1 MYNKHQT
8 EGAEL
13 VEIKQNSNQCVILLH
28 EIYGI
33 NSHIKHYANALY
45 QKGFDLYIPDLLQRN
60 TPFSYE
66 EEELAYQN
74 FMTNVGFEKAQNDVN
89 ALINNLSKKYSH
101 IRMIGFSIG
110 ATIAW
115 LCSNNPS
122 VHKVIGFYGS
132 RIRQYTHVVP
142 NAETILIFGEQE
154 KSFNPIDLKT
164 SLSAYPNV
172 LVKIVEGEHGF
183 ADPYSLKYNE
193 CTTNKLS
200 VFLFD

>member
-1 MYNKHQT
+1 M
-8 EGAEL
+8 EL
-13 VEIKQNSNQCVILLH
+13 KQNSNQCVILLH

-33 NSHIKHYANALY
+33 NSHIKHYANAFY
-45 QKGFDLYIPDLLQRN
+45 QKGFDVYVPNLLQRI

-89 ALINNLSKKYSH
+89 DLINNLSKEYLH

-122 VHKVIGFYGS
+122 LHKVVGFYGS
-132 RIRQYTHVVP
+132 RIRQYTDVVP

-164 SLSAYPNV
+164 RISTYPHV

-183 ADPYSLKYNE
+183 ADPYSSKYNKH
-193 CTTNKLS
+193 TINDLS
-200 VFLFD
+200 EYLFD